1 MSGSTLPWVL
11 AFDSSCGVCRQMSR
25 EIERTVGSQIEV
37 LPLTDPSV
45 QQWRAQVYGEDA
57 PWAPTLIHVTGRTVR
72 AWTGRGMA
80 VPMLRAIGLR
90 STVRVLRALGETA
103 AANTD
108 RPTDQRDGKLSGQ
121 QFFRGAAMAGATAGG
136 LVLFGRLPAM
146 AAPNVADE
154 WVNKNLHNLPRT
166 FDDFVR
172 FDVAHRRSI
181 FGALPA
187 EDRSRLR
194 VTQLERYR
202 RDHSMLSTPQSRVLE
217 DALRLAKQTALFDGE
232 LTENEHR
239 QLEELR
245 VAAIGAYGTE
255 EGRNL
260 FTMLGPTDVT
270 AQASCGCN
278 CESDWCDHGCICCG
292 DCNNCWCSCRIGC
305 GTLLMYQCRGTC

>member
-45 QQWRAQVYGEDA
+45 QQWRAQVYGEEA

-108 RPTDQRDGKLSGQ
+108 RPTDQRDGKLSRQ

-136 LVLFGRLPAM
+136 LGR
-146 AAPNVADE
+146 V
-154 WVNKNLHNLPRT
+154 
-166 FDDFVR
+166 
-172 FDVAHRRSI
+172 S
-181 FGALPA
+181 
-187 EDRSRLR
+187 
-194 VTQLERYR
+194 
-202 RDHSMLSTPQSRVLE
+202 HS
-217 DALRLAKQTALFDGE
+217 
-232 LTENEHR
+232 
-239 QLEELR
+239 
-245 VAAIGAYGTE
+245 
-255 EGRNL
+255 
-260 FTMLGPTDVT
+260 
-270 AQASCGCN
+270 
-278 CESDWCDHGCICCG
+278 
-292 DCNNCWCSCRIGC
+292 
-305 GTLLMYQCRGTC
+305 